1 MKHRIRNIAGGV
13 LLLSLMHAA
22 GAADAPNGKALFEK
36 HCTACHGTE
45 VFTRPNHKMQ
55 SLAMLNTQVQ
65 RCERP
70 AGADWSDAQSSAVVN
85 YINDNFYKFKK

>member
-1 MKHRIRNIAGGV
+1 MTYRIRNIAGGV
-13 LLLSLMHAA
+13 LLFSLMHTA

-55 SLAMLNTQVQ
+55 SLDMLRAQVN

-70 AGADWSDAQSSAVVN
+70 AGANWSEAQTNAVIN